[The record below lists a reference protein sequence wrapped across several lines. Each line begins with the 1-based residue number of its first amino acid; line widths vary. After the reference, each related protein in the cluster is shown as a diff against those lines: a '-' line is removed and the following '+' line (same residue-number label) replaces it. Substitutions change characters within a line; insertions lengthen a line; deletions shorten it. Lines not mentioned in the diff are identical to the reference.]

1 MMMGSQ
7 PVCQMGPA
15 YTSQG
20 FHVSLTSSI
29 SNSKEDTS
37 PTCSS
42 GGALRFLSLWRT
54 VDSIAMAQCAL
65 GKTKSGAKTV
75 KPESRPLWAR
85 LAKLYRLCGL
95 GYRISLLQ

>member
-37 PTCSS
+37 PTCSV
-42 GGALRFLSLWRT
+42 GVPCVFFLSGEPSIPSPSRT
-54 VDSIAMAQCAL
+54 AL
-65 GKTKSGAKTV
+65 SVKQNQGKKTV
-75 KPESRPLWAR
+75 KP
-85 LAKLYRLCGL
+85 
-95 GYRISLLQ
+95 